1 MNSHCVN
8 PGAIRHARHCLAAW
22 GVLAVLTVLAALL
35 APLQC
40 QAGATYTVTLLPAHF
55 SPADINNAGQMAG
68 THQVDGAEAHAAIY
82 AGGVVT
88 DLGAFDGSYSYAT
101 AINEA
106 GAVAGNLGA
115 VAGAEHAFLYQ
126 HGVMRDIGV
135 AFAAA
140 VNASGA
146 VVGRKADFA
155 ASGSTGFVY
164 HDGVVTEL
172 GQLGS
177 GNMSLAAAIN
187 DAGHIVGESNIAV
200 DGQVPTRPYLYDGE
214 ALHDLGT
221 LADRGVNSAVAINN
235 AGQVAGY
242 SEAADGRM
250 HAFFYE
256 HGVMTDLGS
265 FGGLDITIGGMNQH
279 GQVVGTGNTWDG
291 PDIAFISSDGALV
304 DLNTLVDPALGW
316 RITSALDINDHG
328 QIIANA
334 CSSTLCSAVRLDLA
348 GVVPEPAGALQ
359 LLPGLM
365 LLACV
370 RKRRG
375 KTAPENN
382 LRRRRPVN
390 ERRTGAA
397 GTEADKHTPRA
408 HVKKPPVPA
417 EPAVF

>member
-1 MNSHCVN
+1 MN
-8 PGAIRHARHCLAAW
+8 PGATRHARHCPAAW
-22 GVLAVLTVLAALL
+22 GVLAVLAALL
-35 APLQC
+35 APPHC
-40 QAGATYTVTLLPAHF
+40 QAEAAYTVTLLPAHF

-68 THQVDGAEAHAAIY
+68 THQADGAEAHAAIY

-88 DLGAFDGSYSYAT
+88 DLGAFGGSYSYAT

-106 GAVAGNLGA
+106 GAVAGNLGT

-126 HGVMRDIGV
+126 HGVMHDIGV
-135 AFAAA
+135 AFAAG

-146 VVGRKADFA
+146 VAGRKADPA

-164 HDGVVTEL
+164 HDGVLTEL

-177 GNMSLAAAIN
+177 GNMSMAAAIN
-187 DAGHIVGESNIAV
+187 DAGQVVGESNIAV
-200 DGQVPTRPYLYDGE
+200 DGQVPTHPYLYDGV

-221 LADRGVNSAVAINN
+221 LASRGVNSAVAINN

-256 HGVMTDLGS
+256 HGVMSDLGS

-291 PDIAFISSDGALV
+291 PDVAFISSDGALA

-316 RITSALDINDHG
+316 RITSAIDINDHG
-328 QIIANA
+328 QIIGNA
-334 CSSTLCSAVRLDLA
+334 CRDGLCSAVRLDMA
-348 GVVPEPAGALQ
+348 SVVPEPGGAML

-365 LLACV
+365 ILACV

-375 KTAPENN
+375 RPAPENG
-382 LRRRRPVN
+382 LRRDGPLQRAAHRRS
-390 ERRTGAA
+390 RR
-397 GTEADKHTPRA
+397 
-408 HVKKPPVPA
+408 
-417 EPAVF
+417 